1 VRLAVPLNEFVDQ
14 LILSKTMPSA
24 KQLANAERNPT
35 VALMALATNSGL
47 GRFLDSSK
55 IIKERD
61 IYEFVLPHD
70 DIIQPGIYLYLGMF
84 VLSFI

>member
-1 VRLAVPLNEFVDQ
+1 
-14 LILSKTMPSA
+14 
-24 KQLANAERNPT
+24 
-35 VALMALATNSGL
+35 
-47 GRFLDSSK
+47 LDSSK